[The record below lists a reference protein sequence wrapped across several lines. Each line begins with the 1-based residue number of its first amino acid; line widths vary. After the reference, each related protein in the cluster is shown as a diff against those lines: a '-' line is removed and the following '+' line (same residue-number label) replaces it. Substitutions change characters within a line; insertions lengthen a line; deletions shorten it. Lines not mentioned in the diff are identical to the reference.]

1 MAGESVLRERIALR
15 TAHRRDPSDADVGV
29 LSLQLR
35 VREPLQPDEDAGAVY
50 FDTDFAGSEL
60 PDRVDALLRHLGC
73 TPLAR
78 AGA

>member
-1 MAGESVLRERIALR
+1 VL
-15 TAHRRDPSDADVGV
+15 
-29 LSLQLR
+29 
-35 VREPLQPDEDAGAVY
+35 

-60 PDRVDALLRHLGC
+60 PDRVDALLRQLGC